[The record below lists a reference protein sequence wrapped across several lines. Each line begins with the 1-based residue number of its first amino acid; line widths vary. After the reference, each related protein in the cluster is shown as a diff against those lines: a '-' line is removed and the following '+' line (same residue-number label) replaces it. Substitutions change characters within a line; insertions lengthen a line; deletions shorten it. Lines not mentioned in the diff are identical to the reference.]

1 MKINFRAQQPYSQ
14 PNSPNNNNNFRM
26 RSLASNDIHSHVDGL
41 AKLATETAKFRAE
54 NAKMNR
60 PELVF
65 MCGDS
70 YVGGNEQK
78 NNLIIKIMN
87 LLKPDA
93 VIPGNH
99 EFDSKGSTGLLE
111 RLKGANFKT
120 LVANLNVNP
129 DGNMDKLFKSEKLA
143 KSTVIEKNGEK
154 IGVIGLT
161 PADLFMRISQE
172 TKDYC
177 KDFTVKNL
185 PDTIKAVQD
194 EVKQLESRNVNK
206 IYLLSHMGYDADV
219 AMAKML
225 EGVDVIQG
233 AHSHDTLPGL
243 IPKVNFFT
251 SRRGEPVIITQA
263 GKNGHA
269 YNILDVEF
277 DKNGKI
283 VKAKN
288 EVKSLE
294 NVSESMLV
302 NVAQNI
308 FLGKPKVIGDIAV
321 TVKALPEYA
330 LEENPLCS
338 FLCDAYKKYTG
349 ADIVYN
355 NGGTMRASVYKGPI
369 TDAQIKDLMP
379 YFNEVSVY
387 KFSEKEIIETL
398 NNAIAATK
406 KYNRTGAL
414 QVAGIQYTIGKDD
427 KVKDVYFV
435 KDDGTKEKIDA
446 NNPRADKFYTVAY
459 NSFLFGGS
467 EGLANLHAPEKKI
480 AQADK
485 NETEMLIEYI
495 KSFNGKPITI
505 QKTGRILSE
514 SHPELNPKSP

>member
-1 MKINFRAQQPYSQ
+1 M
-14 PNSPNNNNNFRM
+14 
-26 RSLASNDIHSHVDGL
+26 
-41 AKLATETAKFRAE
+41 
-54 NAKMNR
+54 
-60 PELVF
+60 
-65 MCGDS
+65 
-70 YVGGNEQK
+70 
-78 NNLIIKIMN
+78 
-87 LLKPDA
+87 
-93 VIPGNH
+93 
-99 EFDSKGSTGLLE
+99 
-111 RLKGANFKT
+111 
-120 LVANLNVNP
+120 
-129 DGNMDKLFKSEKLA
+129 
-143 KSTVIEKNGEK
+143 
-154 IGVIGLT
+154 
-161 PADLFMRISQE
+161 
-172 TKDYC
+172 
-177 KDFTVKNL
+177 
-185 PDTIKAVQD
+185 
-194 EVKQLESRNVNK
+194 
-206 IYLLSHMGYDADV
+206 
-219 AMAKML
+219 
-225 EGVDVIQG
+225 
-233 AHSHDTLPGL
+233 
-243 IPKVNFFT
+243 
-251 SRRGEPVIITQA
+251 
-263 GKNGHA
+263 
-269 YNILDVEF
+269 EF

>member
-1 MKINFRAQQPYSQ
+1 
-14 PNSPNNNNNFRM
+14 
-26 RSLASNDIHSHVDGL
+26 
-41 AKLATETAKFRAE
+41 
-54 NAKMNR
+54 
-60 PELVF
+60 
-65 MCGDS
+65 
-70 YVGGNEQK
+70 
-78 NNLIIKIMN
+78 
-87 LLKPDA
+87 
-93 VIPGNH
+93 
-99 EFDSKGSTGLLE
+99 
-111 RLKGANFKT
+111 
-120 LVANLNVNP
+120 
-129 DGNMDKLFKSEKLA
+129 
-143 KSTVIEKNGEK
+143 
-154 IGVIGLT
+154 
-161 PADLFMRISQE
+161 
-172 TKDYC
+172 
-177 KDFTVKNL
+177 
-185 PDTIKAVQD
+185 
-194 EVKQLESRNVNK
+194 
-206 IYLLSHMGYDADV
+206 MGYDADV

-243 IPKVNFFT
+243 IPKVNLFT

-294 NVSESMLV
+294 NVSQSMLV

-414 QVAGIQYTIGKDD
+414 QVAGLQYTIGKND

-495 KSFNGKPITI
+495 KSFDGKPITI